1 MLITRPNDKRS
12 NPMPPTQVHEI
23 SPFIEGLPKA
33 ELHVHLEGSVHPDT
47 LLTLARKAGSPL
59 GSRTRAELTDF
70 YRFRDFPHFV
80 ETYVTV
86 CDCLSDGADFALITE
101 ELGANAARQNI
112 RYLEATFTPIRH
124 VVARGI
130 PFAEVMDG
138 LAAGAA
144 TARRDH
150 GVEIRFIFDHPRDLG
165 LDAALQAA
173 DWCIAGQDRGVV
185 ALGLSGFEDQVASR
199 PFQQAV
205 DRARAAGLH
214 FIPHAGEIA
223 GPGVIWEVLAM
234 GAERIGHGIHAIDD
248 PALVTHL
255 RATQTPLE
263 VCPTSNLCTGAVPT
277 LAAHP
282 LRRLWDAGLYLTLNS
297 DDPPMFNTDLLREYT
312 LAVTAFDF
320 ALGDLA
326 RLSLNS
332 VAASFAAPALKA
344 RLAAE
349 IAAHCAQ
356 WGITPTLQPKTPA

>member
-1 MLITRPNDKRS
+1 
-12 NPMPPTQVHEI
+12 MPTAQVHEI
-23 SPFIEGLPKA
+23 GPFIAGLPKA
-33 ELHVHLEGSVHPDT
+33 ELHIHLEGSVRPET

-59 GSRTRAELTDF
+59 GSRTRPDLDEF

-101 ELGANAARQNI
+101 ELGAEAARQNI

-124 VVARGI
+124 VVTRGI
-130 PFAEVMDG
+130 PFDEVMDG

-144 TARRDH
+144 AAQHDH
-150 GVEIRFIFDHPRDLG
+150 GVTIRFIFDHPRDLG

-185 ALGLSGFEDQVASR
+185 AFGLSGFEDQVASR
-199 PFQQAV
+199 PFQAAV

-214 FIPHAGEIA
+214 FVPHAGEIA
-223 GPGVIWEVLAM
+223 GPQVIWEVLAM
-234 GAERIGHGIHAIDD
+234 GAERLGHGIHAIDD
-248 PALVTHL
+248 PALLAHL
-255 RATQTPLE
+255 RRTQTPLE
-263 VCPTSNLCTGAVPT
+263 VCPTSNLRTGAVPT

-320 ALGDLA
+320 SLGDLA
-326 RLSLNS
+326 RLSLNA
-332 VAASFAAPALKA
+332 VAASFAGPALKA
-344 RLAAE
+344 ALSAN
-349 IAAHCAQ
+349 ITAHCAQ
-356 WGITPTLQPKTPA
+356 WGITPTPATDDKAPA